1 MSTAPA
7 PVQRRRGCADVTVI
21 PETGA
26 TWRSPVDVAHCPGG
40 GGLRDGSF
48 AGGVSPVG
56 FVDGDAVESG
66 AAGGGVGAVGV
77 NTVVIVVGVVS
88 VEVGISLVDGAVIGV
103 LPGRSS
109 DELSH
114 CEATTRRAGRSAE
127 EKRGELRG
135 VFTLGYLR
143 RLCIADLGPPPW
155 SSRELLVFSRLCL
168 RWWPGR
174 SRSKWRLIPRRTCRT
189 CRPGGKSASTGS
201 RRMVVG

>member
-1 MSTAPA
+1 MSTAPP

-26 TWRSPVDVAHCPGG
+26 TWRSPVAVAHCPGG

-56 FVDGDAVESG
+56 FGDAVESG
-66 AAGGGVGAVGV
+66 AEGGAVGAVGV
-77 NTVVIVVGVVS
+77 NTVVIVVGGVS
-88 VEVGISLVDGAVIGV
+88 VEVGVSLVDGAVIGV

-109 DELSH
+109 DELSQ

-143 RLCIADLGPPPW
+143 RLCIADLGPP
-155 SSRELLVFSRLCL
+155 
-168 RWWPGR
+168 
-174 SRSKWRLIPRRTCRT
+174 
-189 CRPGGKSASTGS
+189 
-201 RRMVVG
+201 